1 MLTTTVSSRALWRS
15 GARRAGIFRTLSTI
29 TRLPVELT
37 PDDHLG
43 RCQTHKKDSVSRYST
58 STVSTP
64 EDIAL
69 SSVEAKRF
77 SHSAQAAHKNLPAMS
92 VTSWIS
98 ELVSRATLHD
108 LSTTTI
114 HRSKRMILDTL
125 GVGVLGAGTD
135 ISRTVS
141 RSCLMLEQGGGA
153 IQSRGGV
160 QSVVGGAG
168 KRGKSVG
175 GTGAVLWGSR
185 SSRASPATAAY
196 INGVSVHSMDMDD
209 TWHPA
214 THPSG
219 PTLPAVLALA
229 ETLVPDAGGSGGVS
243 LEDVLVAYNV
253 GIEVQ
258 GLLLRSARSAR
269 SIPSRFHPPAV
280 VGVMGSA
287 AACANLLGFG
297 PSKCRAALGI
307 AASFSGA
314 PMANAGT
321 TTKPLHAGKAARFGL
336 EAALLA
342 DQGIEG
348 NSNIL
353 DMASGFGAFYE
364 DFDPETLL
372 TENSGNTE
380 FLLHS
385 QDIALKRFPAHLG
398 MHWTIDAAM
407 AARKN
412 LAGDSSAPVDI
423 SKIRTILVRAPPS
436 KYINRPVPA
445 SEHEA
450 RHSFQ
455 FNACT
460 ALLDDQV
467 TPESYHDDCLKRS
480 ELQDLLHKTEIE
492 TPEDNHA
499 SFNEMYVEVCLFLKD
514 GSEVKGR
521 CDTPYGHWR
530 NPLSDEDVVKK
541 FQKNAEALS
550 SQSRHEIVRLVQTM
564 SADVKATDLT
574 GLLHAY

>member
-1 MLTTTVSSRALWRS
+1 
-15 GARRAGIFRTLSTI
+15 
-29 TRLPVELT
+29 
-37 PDDHLG
+37 
-43 RCQTHKKDSVSRYST
+43 
-58 STVSTP
+58 
-64 EDIAL
+64 
-69 SSVEAKRF
+69 
-77 SHSAQAAHKNLPAMS
+77 MS

-98 ELVSRATLHD
+98 ELISRASVHD
-108 LSTTTI
+108 LSATTI
-114 HRSKRMILDTL
+114 RRSKRMLLDTI

-153 IQSRGGV
+153 VHSKSGV
-160 QSVVGGAG
+160 HRVVGGVSKT
-168 KRGKSVG
+168 KRTVG
-175 GTGAVLWGSR
+175 GSGAVLWGSR
-185 SSRASPATAAY
+185 SSRASPATAAF
-196 INGVSVHSMDMDD
+196 INGVSIHSMDMDD

-287 AACANLLGFG
+287 AACSNLLGFG

-321 TTKPLHAGKAARFGL
+321 TTKPLHAGKSARFGL

-364 DFDPETLL
+364 DFDPKALL
-372 TENSGNTE
+372 AENYGNTE

-398 MHWTIDAAM
+398 MHWTVDAAM
-407 AARKN
+407 AARAN
-412 LAGDSSAPVDI
+412 LAGDVTSPVDI
-423 SKIRTILVRAPPS
+423 NKVRTILIRAPQS
-436 KYINRPVPA
+436 KYINRPLPA
-445 SEHEA
+445 TEHEA

-460 ALLDDQV
+460 ALLDGQV
-467 TPESYHDDCLKRS
+467 TIESYHDESLKRP
-480 ELQDLLHKTEIE
+480 ELQELLHKTEIE
-492 TPEDNHA
+492 TPEDNHP

-521 CDTPYGHWR
+521 CDSPYGHWR
-530 NPLSDEDVVKK
+530 NPLSDEDVINK
-541 FQKNAEALS
+541 FQRNTEALS
-550 SQSRHEIVRLVQTM
+550 SQCREEIIRLVQTM
-564 SADVKATDLT
+564 SSEVKATDLT
-574 GLLHAY
+574 SLLHAY